1 VSNRVANTVSRIDMG
16 TFKVQQEV
24 AVPGG
29 PDCMEMHKSGKQLWV
44 TQRWI
49 RSVSMVDLDQSKVV
63 KRIQVGRSPHGVYL
77 HDRAGLL

>member
-1 VSNRVANTVSRIDMG
+1 
-16 TFKVQQEV
+16 
-24 AVPGG
+24 
-29 PDCMEMHKSGKQLWV
+29 MEMHKSGKQLWV